1 MRDETPEAPEMPET
15 PRTEAGKESQRRFRR
30 ASAHAPALLKPILD
44 EAVRGFIEASPGRL
58 FDLADQYGSPL
69 NIVWPQRLK
78 QNVQAFRKV
87 LQAHQVGH
95 AIYYGAKV
103 NKSQALVRAAV
114 EAGIGVDVSS
124 IHEMHDALRAGAK
137 MPDLCATGPAK
148 TSEFH
153 AELLTGAALI
163 SVDSAEEL
171 TDLIESAATMAP
183 PVRPRLLLRYRPAA
197 SEASRFGMG
206 GEDIRSCLQ
215 QLARMKDRFAFE
227 GFHFHLSG
235 YAADSRAQAMRE
247 LLPLVDAAR
256 SLDLRPRII
265 DIGGGMPV
273 RYVDGSDYEAF
284 LQSQSREHYRNGKVP
299 ESFYPYGSRLDAA
312 AWLDGLLASPC
323 TENDTVA
330 AWLNAND
337 LILALEPGR
346 SLVDQ
351 AAVSV
356 FRVTRIKQLAGGR
369 HVIFVEGSSF
379 SACETWFV
387 SEFLVDPILVTAGGN
402 GDGDAEQAMPTQAYI
417 AGHSCLDDDVIT
429 NRLLA
434 FERKP
439 RAGDLLVYANTAG
452 YQMDLLENEFHR
464 HPMPRRIAVTV
475 DAAGR
480 QQIFP
485 DD

>member
-1 MRDETPEAPEMPET
+1 MQDEMRYVDA
-15 PRTEAGKESQRRFRR
+15 RSGDVGHASRSRH
-30 ASAHAPALLKPILD
+30 ASAHAPALLKPILS
-44 EAVRGFIEASPGRL
+44 EAVSSFIETSPGRL
-58 FDLADQYGSPL
+58 IDLADKYGSPL
-69 NIVWPQRLK
+69 NIVWPQMLK

-87 LQAHQVGH
+87 LQAHQVRH

-124 IHEMHDALRAGAK
+124 IHEMRDALRAGAK
-137 MPDLCATGPAK
+137 MSDLCATGPAK

-153 AELLTGAALI
+153 AELLAGAALI
-163 SVDSAEEL
+163 SVDSTEEL
-171 TDLIESAATMAP
+171 TDLIESAATIAP
-183 PVRPRLLLRYRPAA
+183 PSRPRLLLRYRPAA
-197 SEASRFGMG
+197 SETSRFGMG
-206 GEDIRSCLQ
+206 REDILSCLD
-215 QLARMKDRFAFE
+215 LLSRKKDRFSFE

-235 YAADSRAQAMRE
+235 YAADTRAQAMRE
-247 LLPLVDAAR
+247 LAPLIDAAR
-256 SLDLRPRII
+256 GLDLRPRII

-273 RYVDGSDYEAF
+273 RYVDGDDYATF
-284 LQSQSREHYRNGKVP
+284 LQYQCKEHYRNGKVP

-312 AWLDGLLASPC
+312 AWLEGLLASPY
-323 TENDTVA
+323 TENETVA
-330 AWLNAND
+330 AWLTAND

-351 AAVSV
+351 AAISV
-356 FRVTRIKQLAGGR
+356 FRITRVKQLACGR
-369 HVIFVEGSSF
+369 HAIFVEGSSF

-387 SEFLVDPILVTAGGN
+387 SEFLVDPILISAAGG
-402 GDGDAEQAMPTQAYI
+402 DDAAQAARVQAYI
-417 AGHSCLDDDVIT
+417 AGHSCLDDDVLT

-434 FERKP
+434 FDRKP

-480 QQIFP
+480 QHISP

>member
-1 MRDETPEAPEMPET
+1 MQNDLQRSGIGSEID
-15 PRTEAGKESQRRFRR
+15 RRGHAGDARH

-44 EAVRGFIEASPGRL
+44 EAVRACIESSPGRL
-58 FDLADQYGSPL
+58 IDLVDEHGSPL
-69 NIVWPQRLK
+69 NIVLPQMLRR
-78 QNVQAFRKV
+78 NVQAFERV
-87 LQAHQVGH
+87 LQAHRVRH

-114 EAGIGVDVSS
+114 ECGIGVDVSS
-124 IHEMHDALRAGAK
+124 IHEMRDALRAGAR
-137 MPDLCATGPAK
+137 MADLCATGPAK

-153 AELLTGAALI
+153 AELLAGAALI
-163 SVDSAEEL
+163 SVDSVEEL
-171 TDLIESAATMAP
+171 SDLIESSATIAP
-183 PVRPRLLLRYRPAA
+183 PSRPRLLLRYRPAA
-197 SEASRFGMG
+197 SAQSRFGMG
-206 GEDIRSCLQ
+206 GEDILSSLRELV
-215 QLARMKDRFAFE
+215 RMKDRFSFE

-235 YAADSRAQAMRE
+235 YAAETRAQAVRE
-247 LLPLVDAAR
+247 LLPLVEAAR
-256 SLDLRPRII
+256 AFGLPPRII

-273 RYVDGSDYEAF
+273 RYVDSDDYDAF
-284 LQSQSREHYRNGKVP
+284 LQYQCKEHYRNGRVP

-323 TENDTVA
+323 TGDRSVA
-330 AWLNAND
+330 AWLNDNE

-346 SLVDQ
+346 SLADQ
-351 AAVSV
+351 AAISV
-356 FRVTRIKQLAGGR
+356 FRITRVKQLAGGL
-369 HVIFVEGSSF
+369 HAIFVEGSSF

-387 SEFLVDPILVTAGGN
+387 SEFLVDPILISAAEG
-402 GDGDAEQAMPTQAYI
+402 GDAAQAAPVQAYI

-434 FERKP
+434 FERRP

-464 HPMPRRIAVTV
+464 HPMPRRIALTI

-480 QQIFP
+480 QHISP